1 MDGYSEEESVKRM
14 RCLCPAI
21 FVLALVC
28 GSWNSARAQGE
39 ITLLAVGPMRA
50 PTQKIV
56 ANFEAKTGYKVK
68 VTYGNGADTRRMVAK
83 GQTLDVNLMA
93 YPFPGALASGT
104 IDPNSATTV
113 TSILTAVGVPKGR
126 PHPDIS
132 TPAAVKKALLA
143 ARVLAMRTPTSPP
156 PARDL
161 GRC

>member
-1 MDGYSEEESVKRM
+1 MNRM
-14 RCLCPAI
+14 RYLFSAI
-21 FVLALVC
+21 FVVVLVL
-28 GSWNSARAQGE
+28 GSWSRARAQSE

-83 GQTLDVNLMA
+83 GQPLDVSLIVA
-93 YPFPGALASGT
+93 PFPGALASGT
-104 IDPNSATTV
+104 IDPNSATPV

-132 TPAAVKKALLA
+132 TPAAVKKALL
-143 ARVLAMRTPTSPP
+143 
-156 PARDL
+156 
-161 GRC
+161 G